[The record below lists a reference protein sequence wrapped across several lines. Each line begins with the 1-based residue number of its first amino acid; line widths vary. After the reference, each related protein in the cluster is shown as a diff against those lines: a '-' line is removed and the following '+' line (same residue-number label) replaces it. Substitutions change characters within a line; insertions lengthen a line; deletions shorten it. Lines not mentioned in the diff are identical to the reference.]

1 VVDDVW
7 GGEGGDERT
16 EYLVGAVVRAAFG
29 DGEGVVREAEEAD
42 YFDDGAEEGQEE
54 WGVGVEV

>member
-1 VVDDVW
+1 MF
-7 GGEGGDERT
+7 GAARAGMTERRT
-16 EYLVGAVVRAAFG
+16 SVGAVVRAAFD

-42 YFDDGAEEGQEE
+42 YFDDGAEEGREE